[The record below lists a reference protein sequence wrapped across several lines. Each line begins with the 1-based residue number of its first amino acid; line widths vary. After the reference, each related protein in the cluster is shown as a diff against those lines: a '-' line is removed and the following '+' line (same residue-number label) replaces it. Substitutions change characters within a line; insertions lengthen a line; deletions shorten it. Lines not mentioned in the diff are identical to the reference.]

1 MNRTT
6 APLLLSLTLALAAGA
21 RAQVVITANS
31 TGSVSAFSPVD
42 GSLVNATF
50 VPIASTGGTKV
61 GCIEVNG
68 EIWVSEQTG
77 DRIVRYSSTGT
88 VLGVI
93 GPTFSGGGLDNC
105 RGMSLINGQVHIAND
120 GALNG
125 AVANSLTVFDLAG
138 NFVAA
143 WPLPSTTSPYSVIDH
158 QGGLVVASADA
169 NDDLHRYTYAG
180 TSLGTFHNTASVNFA
195 HQVARALD
203 GNVWCATFTTSTVV
217 KLDATTGNVLMSF
230 PASNARG
237 VFELWN
243 GNVLW
248 TSSTGVRVYDMV
260 TQTSTLVQ
268 AGAYGHAN
276 LFGTATAASATP
288 YGSGCDGLAL
298 AATGLPLIGNGSFA
312 LALSNVPAVS
322 PVGLFAFGSV
332 ALNPG
337 IDLTALGMPGCS
349 SYTSLDIGLLT
360 GGLVASGVSTFALPL
375 PNDPALAGVTLASQG
390 ASFSATTALGLAT
403 SNGVALLINP

>member
-1 MNRTT
+1 
-6 APLLLSLTLALAAGA
+6 
-21 RAQVVITANS
+21 
-31 TGSVSAFSPVD
+31 VSAFNPVD

-68 EIWVSEQTG
+68 EVWVSEQTG
-77 DRIVRYSSTGT
+77 DRIVRYATNGT

-93 GPTFSGGGLDNC
+93 GPTFAGGGLDNC
-105 RGMSLINGQVHIAND
+105 RGMSLINGLVHIAND
-120 GALNG
+120 GAGNG
-125 AVANSLTVFDLAG
+125 AVANSLTVFDVAG

-180 TSLGTFHNTASVNFA
+180 TSVGTFHNTASVNFA

-288 YGSGCDGLAL
+288 YGTGCDGLAL

-322 PVGLFAFGSV
+322 PSA
-332 ALNPG
+332 
-337 IDLTALGMPGCS
+337 CS
-349 SYTSLDIGLLT
+349 RSARRPSTP
-360 GGLVASGVSTFALPL
+360 ASTLPR
-375 PNDPALAGVTLASQG
+375 
-390 ASFSATTALGLAT
+390 SACRAAPAT
-403 SNGVALLINP
+403 SASTSACTPAASWRAVSAPSRCRCRTTPRSPASPSRRKARRSPPRRRSASRPATASRC

>member
-6 APLLLSLTLALAAGA
+6 VTLPAVLALAAA
-21 RAQVVITANS
+21 AAPAQVVITAN
-31 TGSVSAFSPVD
+31 TAGAVSAFSPVD
-42 GSLVNATF
+42 GSLVNASLI
-50 VPIASTGGTKV
+50 PISTTGGTRV

-77 DRIVRYSSTGT
+77 DRVVRYGSGGA

-93 GPTFSGGGLDNC
+93 GPTFPGGGLDNC
-105 RGMSLINGQVHIAND
+105 RGMSLIQGLVYVANA
-120 GALNG
+120 GSANG
-125 AVANSLTVFDLAG
+125 AVLNSLTVFDPAG

-143 WPLPSTTSPYSVIDH
+143 YPLASTSGPYSSIDH
-158 QGGLVVASADA
+158 QGGLVVASNTA
-169 NDDLHRYTYAG
+169 NDDLHRYTYTG
-180 TSLGTFHNTASVNFA
+180 TSLGTFHNSASIDFA

-217 KLDATTGNVLMSF
+217 KLDATTGAVLTSF
-230 PASNARG
+230 PATNARG

-248 TSSTGVRVYDMV
+248 TSSTGVRVYDV
-260 TQTSTLVQ
+260 TTQTSTLIQ

-276 LFGTATAASATP
+276 LFGAGTTASAVP
-288 YGSGCDGLAL
+288 YGTGCGGLVLSAN
-298 AATGLPLIGNGSFA
+298 GLPQLGNGSFA
-312 LALSNVPAVS
+312 LVLANVTAAS

-337 IDLTALGMPGCS
+337 VDLTGIGMPGCS
-349 SYTSLDIGLLT
+349 AYTNLDIGLLT
-360 GGLVASGVSTFALPL
+360 GGLVSSTGVSTFPLPL
-375 PNDPALAGVTLASQG
+375 PNNPAFAGAMLAAQGVA
-390 ASFSATTALGLAT
+390 FSTATPLGLAA
-403 SNGVALLINP
+403 SNGLALVLNP